1 MRVIVVEHDARLRA
15 RVADALR
22 VEGHAVTPVAACDDA
37 LRVLQDEG
45 ADVVLC
51 DIGYPG
57 TPGLDFLTEC
67 RAAEADLLVIMTG
80 PRGDDA
86 AAIESMQ
93 RGAYDFIPKPFR
105 IDHALLVVRKAVEQE
120 ELRREVQRLR
130 DELERARTGA
140 QRPPSPPDGVQRPTP
155 SRPVAVPPGTIT
167 PGSVLVR
174 TPAQV
179 TAVSA
184 VTPGSVGR
192 IDEDLSVKRRKAA
205 LERTLIRRALERTGG
220 NRTRAARLLD
230 LSHRALLYK
239 IREYGLSS

>member
-1 MRVIVVEHDARLRA
+1 MKVIVVEHDARLRA
-15 RVADALR
+15 KVADALR

-45 ADVVLC
+45 ADIVLC

-57 TPGLDFLTEC
+57 TPGLEFLTEC

-86 AAIESMQ
+86 AALESMQ

-120 ELRREVQRLR
+120 ALRREVQRLR

-140 QRPPSPPDGVQRPTP
+140 QRPPSATDEAQRPTP
-155 SRPVAVPPGTIT
+155 SRPVAVPPGTVT

-174 TPAQV
+174 TPASV
-179 TAVSA
+179 TA
-184 VTPGSVGR
+184 VTPGSIGR